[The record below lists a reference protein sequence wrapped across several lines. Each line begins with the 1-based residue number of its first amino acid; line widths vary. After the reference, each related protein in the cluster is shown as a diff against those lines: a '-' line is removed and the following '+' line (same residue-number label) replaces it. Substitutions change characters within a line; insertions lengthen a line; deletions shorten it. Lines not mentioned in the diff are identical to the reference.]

1 MNHKTYT
8 FKEVQK
14 SIDTLTEKMELIK
27 LQRSE
32 LTKNINTLNK
42 QIKNWQELDQS
53 QFKMFD
59 EKTEQP
65 I

>member
-8 FKEVQK
+8 FKEVQNN
-14 SIDTLTEKMELIK
+14 IDTLTEKMELMK

-32 LTKNINTLNK
+32 LTKNINSLNK
-42 QIKNWQELDQS
+42 QIKNWQELYQS

-59 EKTEQP
+59 EKTD
-65 I
+65 

>member
-8 FKEVQK
+8 FKEVQNN
-14 SIDTLTEKMELIK
+14 IDTLTEKMELMK

-32 LTKNINTLNK
+32 LTKNINSLNK